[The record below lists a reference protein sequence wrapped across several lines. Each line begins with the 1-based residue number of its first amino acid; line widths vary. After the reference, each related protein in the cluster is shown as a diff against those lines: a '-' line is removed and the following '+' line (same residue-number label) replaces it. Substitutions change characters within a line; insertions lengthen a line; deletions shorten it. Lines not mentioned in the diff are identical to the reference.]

1 METKNET
8 TAIQVIDLQGDQHL
22 VLEQSQQ
29 EDRLMIT
36 SANGKVSLTITIT
49 DAGPV
54 LHLEGAGLMI
64 KTDGDLAINAKS
76 LAIHGRDGI
85 ALTTGGD
92 AQICA
97 VGDLT
102 TKARIQN
109 ITAELGN
116 VNLQAN
122 DDVKIDGERILM
134 NC

>member
-1 METKNET
+1 METKHET
-8 TAIQVIDLQGDQHL
+8 TAVQIFDLKGDQHL
-22 VLEQSQQ
+22 VIDQGPY

-49 DAGPV
+49 DSGPV

-64 KTDGDLAINAKS
+64 KTDGDLAINARS

-92 AQICA
+92 AHICA
-97 VGDLT
+97 AGDLT

>member
-22 VLEQSQQ
+22 VLEQSQH

-36 SANGKVSLTITIT
+36 SASGKVSLTITIT
-49 DAGPV
+49 DSGPV
-54 LHLEGAGLMI
+54 LHLEGSGLMI

-92 AQICA
+92 AHICA
-97 VGDLT
+97 AGDLT

>member
-1 METKNET
+1 MGEERET

-22 VLEQSQQ
+22 VLERFQQ

-64 KTDGDLAINAKS
+64 KTDGDLAISAKS
-76 LAIHGRDGI
+76 LAIHGREGI

-92 AQICA
+92 AHICA
-97 VGDLT
+97 AGDLT
-102 TKARIQN
+102 TKARVQN

>member
-92 AQICA
+92 AHICA

>member
-1 METKNET
+1 MDGDRT
-8 TAIQVIDLQGDQHL
+8 TSAVQVVDLRGDQHL
-22 VLEQSQQ
+22 VIDQGPQ

-36 SANGKVSLTITIT
+36 GTNGKVSLTITIT
-49 DAGPV
+49 DSGPV

-64 KTDGDLAINAKS
+64 ATDGDLAISAKS

-92 AQICA
+92 AHICA
-97 VGDLT
+97 AGDLT
-102 TKARIQN
+102 TRARIQN

-116 VNLQAN
+116 VNVHAN

>member
-1 METKNET
+1 MEDQTTT
-8 TAIQVIDLQGDQHL
+8 TAVQVVDLRGDQHL
-22 VLEQSQQ
+22 IIDSNPQ

-36 SANGKVSLTITIT
+36 SSDGKVSLTITIT

-64 KTDGDLAINAKS
+64 RTDGDLAINAKS

-92 AQICA
+92 AHICA
-97 VGDLT
+97 AGDLT